1 MLESADVDDD
11 VVISPTDGP
20 GEGAFALPSTG
31 ASAEVEEYDG
41 SDSGTEQEIGA
52 EEEPTEE
59 KTRRA
64 STLKGRPANLS
75 LASVASGGTSGDDV
89 FLDA

>member
-52 EEEPTEE
+52 EDRGENEAGLYSQ
-59 KTRRA
+59 RSA
-64 STLKGRPANLS
+64 SKPQLGKCSLGR
-75 LASVASGGTSGDDV
+75 DEW
-89 FLDA
+89 